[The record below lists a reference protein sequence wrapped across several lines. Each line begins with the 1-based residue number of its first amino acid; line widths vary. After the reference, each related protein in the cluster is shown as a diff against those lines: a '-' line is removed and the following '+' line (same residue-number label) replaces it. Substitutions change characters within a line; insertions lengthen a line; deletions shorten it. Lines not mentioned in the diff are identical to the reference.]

1 MIGQIAISLK
11 GHDKGHAYII
21 IKEEK
26 GFVFLADGALKT
38 ISAPKK
44 KSVRH
49 VQINQKYPTNEVFYK
64 LQNAE
69 KLYDHE
75 IKRTIK
81 LFWQHMNNAEV

>member
-1 MIGQIAISLK
+1 MIGKIAISMA
-11 GHDKGHAYII
+11 GHDKNHAYVI

-26 GFVFLADGALKT
+26 GFLYLADGDLKT
-38 ISAPKK
+38 LEAPKK
-44 KSVRH
+44 KSIKH
-49 VQINQKYPTNEVFYK
+49 VQINQKYQTGEVENK
-64 LQNAE
+64 LLGDE